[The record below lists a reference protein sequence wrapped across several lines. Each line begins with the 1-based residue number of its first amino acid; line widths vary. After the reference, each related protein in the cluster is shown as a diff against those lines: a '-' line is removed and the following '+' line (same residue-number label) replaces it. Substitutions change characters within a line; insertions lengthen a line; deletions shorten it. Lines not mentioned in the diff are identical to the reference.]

1 MKIDINEIKDNAR
14 KAGEEIMKYYK
25 TDVEVA
31 YKKGDKNSP
40 LTKADLASN
49 KIICEAL
56 KKYGWPV
63 LSEESADDKSRLNSE
78 YIWIIDPLDGT
89 SDFIKKAEEFCVI
102 VALVENNEPIL
113 GVIHE

>member
-1 MKIDINEIKDNAR
+1 MKVKIEEIKDNAR

-49 KIICEAL
+49 EIICEAL
-56 KKYGWPV
+56 KKYGWPI

-78 YIWIIDPLDGT
+78 YVWIVDPLDGT
-89 SDFIKKAEEFCVI
+89 SDFINKIGEFSVLI
-102 VALVENNEPIL
+102 GLIKDNN
-113 GVIHE
+113 